1 MKLTDL
7 ERVRLLSQRRQK
19 LLNDLDAARAGEL
32 LSLELTPMNGAAVL
46 PYKLSAMRQPAGAEP
61 RVDDEI
67 LFDAVVSVL
76 DLWLA
81 KRVREVEAELVG
93 LGVVLA

>member
-1 MKLTDL
+1 
-7 ERVRLLSQRRQK
+7 
-19 LLNDLDAARAGEL
+19 
-32 LSLELTPMNGAAVL
+32 
-46 PYKLSAMRQPAGAEP
+46 MRQPAGAEP